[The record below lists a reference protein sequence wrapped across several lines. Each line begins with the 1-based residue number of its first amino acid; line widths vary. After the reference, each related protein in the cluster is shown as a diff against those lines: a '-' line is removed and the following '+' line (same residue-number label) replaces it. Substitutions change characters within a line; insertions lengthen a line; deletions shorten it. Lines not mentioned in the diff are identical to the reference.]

1 MVSLYQT
8 FHHDASDNKKR
19 LRLFGYTFAL
29 FAFLEPITSYIAPT
43 FNGISVFCLAS
54 QKAPSHLRAE
64 FNRMFGGANNN
75 QGLGLFSLS
84 FDWCVS
90 RSSSSDSAVLMLT
103 SATSSLQAIHHLE
116 VHVASSHPASQLV
129 GRMYVKL
136 SSNLPFPSFPDQT
149 FPSFST
155 LESSDDLLPDGHRP
169 LLRQRLGSQVASS
182 LVDLDLPGERKV
194 LEPVD
199 RLPPELAHP
208 QPDGSVRS
216 SPVLGSSPGHLID
229 SLGWSVTREDY
240 GLPRMTASYIW
251 ANLCQCAA
259 VRRPSKL
266 ASHCKFDLTIV

>member
-90 RSSSSDSAVLMLT
+90 RS
-103 SATSSLQAIHHLE
+103 
-116 VHVASSHPASQLV
+116 
-129 GRMYVKL
+129 
-136 SSNLPFPSFPDQT
+136 
-149 FPSFST
+149 
-155 LESSDDLLPDGHRP
+155 
-169 LLRQRLGSQVASS
+169 
-182 LVDLDLPGERKV
+182 
-194 LEPVD
+194 
-199 RLPPELAHP
+199 
-208 QPDGSVRS
+208 
-216 SPVLGSSPGHLID
+216 
-229 SLGWSVTREDY
+229 
-240 GLPRMTASYIW
+240 
-251 ANLCQCAA
+251 
-259 VRRPSKL
+259 
-266 ASHCKFDLTIV
+266 